1 MKIIFRLFLRFNFK
15 ITGCCLCGLLLASRL
30 AGIVPPD
37 CGCGT
42 DPLADDFFATGT
54 CLVLG
59 LLEVSRFLCAEPP
72 GCGRGSGGATE
83 SFFFLCIVCSLLG
96 LLLVVLLGRSLSRG
110 DGGNSGGTS
119 GGWPL

>member
-1 MKIIFRLFLRFNFK
+1 MKILFRLFLRFNFR
-15 ITGCCLCGLLLASRL
+15 ITGCGFNGPFFCLLDGECCLCGLLLASRL

-72 GCGRGSGGATE
+72 GCGRGSGGAT
-83 SFFFLCIVCSLLG
+83 
-96 LLLVVLLGRSLSRG
+96 
-110 DGGNSGGTS
+110 
-119 GGWPL
+119 